1 MSGPDP
7 TMSGPEPG
15 DDADRD
21 LLAAEYLLGLLDP
34 ASAEVVARQVSSDP
48 ALAQAVDRWSVRL
61 DPLSGLAT
69 PMQPTGALWDRI
81 ARDVEQPA
89 PAPPSLAAVRPRLD
103 TARGWR
109 VAAFAGFALAACL
122 AIFAVL
128 SGHRLDVH
136 VAWDA
141 PRPVPPSSP
150 APPASPTPLAP
161 KTPPGEKLANARP
174 APAPVAKAPASA
186 PKPEAAPE
194 RRLASVQPPA
204 KPAVGADTPRAIALL
219 GTPGSDR
226 PAMKALVSGPG
237 RIVLEALKRVDV
249 PPGKALGFWVWP
261 RGTQAPILV
270 GRVPAEGGT
279 LAFPYTEDDGTP
291 VMVTMEPRDLP
302 NTGQQGPTLF
312 QGQLAYLN

>member
-1 MSGPDP
+1 MSGPK
-7 TMSGPEPG
+7 PG

-34 ASAEVVARQVSSDP
+34 ASCDDFERQAAGDP

-61 DPLSGLAT
+61 DPLAGLAS
-69 PMQPTGALWDRI
+69 PLQPTAALWDRI
-81 ARDVEQPA
+81 ARDVQPPA
-89 PAPPSLAAVRPRLD
+89 PQAADIAAIRPRRNNVRNWQ
-103 TARGWR
+103 A
-109 VAAFAGFALAACL
+109 AAFAGFALAACL
-122 AIFAVL
+122 AIFALL
-128 SGHRLDVH
+128 SGHRLDIH

-141 PRPVPPSSP
+141 PRRELP
-150 APPASPTPLAP
+150 APPASPVPKAP
-161 KTPPGEKLANARP
+161 PAEKLASVKPAP
-174 APAPVAKAPASA
+174 PAAPAPPVAAQ
-186 PKPEAAPE
+186 KPQSEPE
-194 RRLASVQPPA
+194 HRIATVQPPA
-204 KPAVGADTPRAIALL
+204 KLPAAAETPRAIALL
-219 GTPGSDR
+219 SIPGNDR
-226 PAMKALVSGPG
+226 PAMKALVAGPG
-237 RIVLEALKRVDV
+237 RIRLEALRRVDV